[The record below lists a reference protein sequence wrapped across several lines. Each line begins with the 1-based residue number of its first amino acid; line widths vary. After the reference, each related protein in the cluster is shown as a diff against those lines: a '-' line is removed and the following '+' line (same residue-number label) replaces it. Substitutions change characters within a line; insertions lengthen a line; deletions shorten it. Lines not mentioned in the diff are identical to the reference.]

1 MSNSKP
7 CHAFLLLCLAVS
19 LRAHAEDDPD
29 AARALVSFARSLH
42 ATVDVSTDLKAVLE
56 PRRLAHACDRH
67 FARLDAR
74 GKLPAPSRTNAGHV
88 GDMLR
93 CGKWLF
99 FYADFE
105 SKLAIPETILRAIP
119 ELFPQEAG
127 RAFSKT
133 GLIENPSDRGFP
145 VGFVRLTSRPW
156 GALSPA
162 TGPARGISCAVCHF
176 GRMPDGRYA
185 AGMPNQ
191 ELDFGKVNALL
202 MYSAWRA
209 DQRQNDPSVWP
220 ADLRRYYARLDA
232 ELKGSCSPSRQLF
245 DVASVVRWLRVTDLF
260 YSVTGASR
268 PLHDEAATWL
278 SATPNQ
284 YYASSP
290 LLPVPGKSYWMSA
303 PQTWDMKNYPGDF
316 EAARARPL
324 SNFSPVKSAEDFV
337 ALAYIFQT
345 GLSRYAEP
353 KYVDALV
360 LYFRSLK
367 TPANLTPPEPRQVER
382 GRELFEEHCR
392 SCHDGPDGETLQP
405 WNAERLRTPEV
416 LVDLL
421 QAYVPPKKLS
431 AAIYEKT
438 VAVLG
443 YEPLVNHGVYGR
455 KLKGIHAR
463 RHIMING
470 AVFDLEDAFCLDG
483 GRGVAAPRADGLRD
497 DVHLDLCEQYDE
509 EEKLSLKA
517 FLEAWD

>member
-1 MSNSKP
+1 ML
-7 CHAFLLLCLAVS
+7 FVLCLGSS
-19 LRAHAEDDPD
+19 LRAHAEDD
-29 AARALVSFARSLH
+29 AEATRKLVSFARSLD
-42 ATVDVSTDLKAVLE
+42 ATVDVATDLQAVLE
-56 PRRLAHACDRH
+56 PQSLAHACDRH
-67 FARLDAR
+67 FARLDAA
-74 GKLPAPSRTNAGHV
+74 GKLTAASRTKAEHV

-105 SKLAIPETILRAIP
+105 SKLAIPENILKAIP
-119 ELFPQEAG
+119 ELFPEEAG

-133 GLIENPSDRGFP
+133 GLIENPNDPDFP
-145 VGFVRLTSRPW
+145 VGFVRLAKRPW
-156 GALSPA
+156 GLLSPA
-162 TGPARGISCAVCHF
+162 TGPARGIACAVCHF

-202 MYSAWRA
+202 MYGAWRA
-209 DQRQNDPSVWP
+209 DGRQKDERIWP
-220 ADLRRYYARLDA
+220 ADLQRYYAHLDSR
-232 ELKGSCSPSRQLF
+232 LKGTRSPSRQLF
-245 DVASVVRWLRVTDLF
+245 DVARLVRWLRVTDLF
-260 YSVTGASR
+260 YSFTGASR
-268 PLHDEAATWL
+268 PVYEEAATWL

-303 PQTWDMKNYPGDF
+303 PGTFDMKNYPGDF
-316 EAARARPL
+316 EAGRARPL

-345 GLSRYAEP
+345 GLDRYAEP
-353 KYVDALV
+353 KYVDPMV

-367 TPANLTPPEPRQVER
+367 TPANLSPPDPLLVEQ
-382 GRELFEEHCR
+382 GRALFQEHCEA
-392 SCHDGPDGETLQP
+392 CHNGPDGETLQP
-405 WNAERLRTPEV
+405 WDAELLRTPKV

-421 QAYVPPKKLS
+421 RDYVPPKKLS

-438 VAVLG
+438 VAALG
-443 YEPLVNHGVYGR
+443 YEPLVSQGVYGR
-455 KLKGIHAR
+455 RLKGIHAR
-463 RHIMING
+463 RHLMING
-470 AVFDLEDAFCLDG
+470 AVFDLQDAFCLDG
-483 GRGVAAPRADGLRD
+483 DDRGGVAPPADGLRD

-509 EEKLSLKA
+509 EGKVALKA